1 MAETSESPSRRHK
14 PLTSDDRISQLP
26 DVLLIQILSLI
37 PTKQAVVTGILSKR
51 WRPLWPTV
59 TVLDFDDESSPD
71 RFDPSDR
78 SHEPRPQNR
87 TGFAEF
93 VYSVLLLHDAPAI
106 NRFRLRCANPTNCSA
121 RDIATW
127 LCHAARRGVEHVD
140 LSLSLSRYVALP
152 RRLFNCDTVS
162 VMKLNGVFLNAL
174 ASFSVRLPLLRV
186 LHVGDRVLF
195 GCHDY
200 VVKLLAGCPVLEDLV
215 LESTYNDACG
225 GLVCSDGNFELK
237 LKHLS
242 RAKIGFSWKERC
254 QKSMLLVFQALC
266 NVRCLSLSPSTVA
279 CLKFASI
286 GDVPAFDNLIQL
298 EISFGNY
305 YWDLLANLLQRS
317 HKLEA
322 LMIYKEPQKHSK
334 GQEPRWIHP
343 LLVPECLLLHLKTFC
358 LREYQGLETE
368 LDFVGYIMQNARVLE
383 TMTIYIS
390 SSLDAEEKLQIRRHL
405 SIIQRN
411 FETCQIGMFFYVL
424 VFDYVVEVL
433 DHGYLERSGV
443 SPMTLGFW
451 VYVCQKLSSLSHP
464 ICHLIRHAISL
475 MMTELSASHLRAGLN
490 LSMFDR
496 ASFDLNSIRFQA
508 LPFIVS
514 NTLVLFIVNTSC
526 WSRNRTFG

>member
-1 MAETSESPSRRHK
+1 MAEISESPSKRFK
-14 PLTSDDRISQLP
+14 SPVVDDRISHLP
-26 DVLLIQILSLI
+26 DVLLVQILSLL

-59 TVLDFDDESSPD
+59 TVFDFDDES
-71 RFDPSDR
+71 PSDR
-78 SHEPRPQNR
+78 PESDRRDDLKARNP

-93 VYSVLLLHDAPAI
+93 VYSVLLLHDAPTI
-106 NRFRLRCANPTNCSA
+106 TRFRLRCANPECSA
-121 RDIATW
+121 RDIAAW
-127 LCHAARRGVEHVD
+127 LVHVARKRVEHVD
-140 LSLSLSRYVALP
+140 LSLSLSRYVAVP

-174 ASFSVRLPLLRV
+174 ASFSVHLPLLRV
-186 LHVGDRVLF
+186 LHVGERVLF

-225 GLVCSDGNFELK
+225 GLVCSDGNFELN

-254 QKSMLLVFQALC
+254 QKSMLIVFQALC
-266 NVRCLSLSPSTVA
+266 NVRCLSLLPSTVA
-279 CLKFASI
+279 CLKHASA
-286 GDVPAFDNLIQL
+286 GDIPVFDNLIKL

-305 YWDLLANLLQRS
+305 SWDLLANLLQRS

-322 LMIYKEPQKHSK
+322 LMIYKEPQKYAK
-334 GQEPRWIHP
+334 GQESRWNHP

-383 TMTIYIS
+383 TMTIYLS
-390 SSLDAEEKLQIRRHL
+390 SSLGLDEKLQIRRHL

-411 FETCQIGMFFYVL
+411 FETCQI
-424 VFDYVVEVL
+424 VF
-433 DHGYLERSGV
+433 H
-443 SPMTLGFW
+443 
-451 VYVCQKLSSLSHP
+451 
-464 ICHLIRHAISL
+464 
-475 MMTELSASHLRAGLN
+475 
-490 LSMFDR
+490 
-496 ASFDLNSIRFQA
+496 
-508 LPFIVS
+508 
-514 NTLVLFIVNTSC
+514 
-526 WSRNRTFG
+526 